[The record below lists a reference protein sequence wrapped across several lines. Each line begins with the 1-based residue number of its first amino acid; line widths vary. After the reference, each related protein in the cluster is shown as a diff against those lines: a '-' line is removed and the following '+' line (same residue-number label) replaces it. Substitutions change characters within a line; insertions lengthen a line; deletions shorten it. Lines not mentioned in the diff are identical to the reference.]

1 MWFLHVSLLHGW
13 LPATIAVAAWG
24 AVVVGV
30 AWWRRA
36 IWHWLAV
43 AAAAGAVAMVVSWV
57 LDVPARV
64 GSTYPKS
71 FLVWAALPVFAL
83 GAGIWQWPRVG
94 WPRRLLAFASVPLLA
109 ACAGLVVNAYYSYLP
124 TVGDLLGAPL
134 PGQVNARQLESG
146 PFGTPVAFQAGRTRT
161 TATVGAVAL
170 VDIPATVSHFR
181 HQKAYI
187 WVPPVYFSTPRP
199 QLPVLMLIAGT
210 PGTPGDWLRGG
221 GALTLANAWAAA
233 HDGYAPM
240 MVLPD
245 ANGGVLRDT
254 ECVDGPRGNAETYLT
269 VDVVAFMRQAMGA
282 AIDPRQWA
290 IAGLSEG
297 GTCALDLAT
306 RHPAR
311 FATFADFSGDPAPT
325 LGSSAHTVS
334 ALYGGSWNALRA
346 HDPTTWFAS
355 ATSAGVEG
363 FVAVG
368 NADHGYLRTE
378 ERIAQIA
385 NRDGMRTQLDI
396 IPGGRHSFRTWARAL
411 RDAYPWIV
419 SRLDAHAPL
428 SNVTL
433 VHTQHGARAHNLLA
447 EKTLRRHTGNP

>member
-13 LPATIAVAAWG
+13 LPPTIAVAAWG

-36 IWHWLAV
+36 IWHWLVV
-43 AAAAGAVAMVVSWV
+43 AAAAGAVSIVVSWA

-64 GSTYPKS
+64 GSTYPRS
-71 FLVWAALPVFAL
+71 FLVWAALPLFAL
-83 GAGIWQWPRVG
+83 GAALWQWPRVG
-94 WPRRLLAFASVPLLA
+94 WRRRTVALASVPLLA
-109 ACAGLVVNAYYSYLP
+109 ASAGLVMNAYYSYLP

-134 PGQVNARQLESG
+134 PGQVNARQLVSG
-146 PFGTPVAFQAGRTRT
+146 PFGTPVAFQSGRTRT
-161 TATVGAVAL
+161 TSKVGTVAS
-170 VDIPATVSHFR
+170 VDIPAPVSHFP
-181 HQKAYI
+181 HHKAYI

-199 QLPVLMLIAGT
+199 HLPVLMLIAGT
-210 PGTPGDWLRGG
+210 PGSPGDWLRGG
-221 GALTLANAWAAA
+221 GALALANAWAAG
-233 HDGYAPM
+233 HNGYAPM

-245 ANGGVLRDT
+245 ANGSLLGDT

-269 VDVVAFMRQAMGA
+269 VDVVTFMRQALGA
-282 AIDPRQWA
+282 AMDPQQWA

-311 FATFADFSGDPAPT
+311 FATFADFSGDAAPT
-325 LGSSAHTVS
+325 LGSSARTVS
-334 ALYGGSWNALRA
+334 ALYGGSWRALRA

-363 FVAVG
+363 FFAVG
-368 NADHGYLRTE
+368 NADHGHLRTE

-385 NRDGMRTQLDI
+385 NRDGMRTRVDI
-396 IPGGRHSFRTWARAL
+396 IPGGRHSFRTWAQAL

-419 SRLDAHAPL
+419 SRLSMRDPL
-428 SNVTL
+428 SNVNL
-433 VHTQHGARAHNLLA
+433 VHAHSARAHNLLA
-447 EKTLRRHTGNP
+447 DKTLHRHPGNP

>member
-36 IWHWLAV
+36 IWHWLVV
-43 AAAAGAVAMVVSWV
+43 AAAAGAVSIVVSWA

-64 GSTYPKS
+64 GSTYPRS
-71 FLVWAALPVFAL
+71 FLVWAALPLFAL
-83 GAGIWQWPRVG
+83 GAALWQWPRVG
-94 WPRRLLAFASVPLLA
+94 WRRRTVALASVPLLA
-109 ACAGLVVNAYYSYLP
+109 ASAGLVINAYYSYLP

-134 PGQVNARQLESG
+134 PGQVDARQLVSG
-146 PFGTPVAFQAGRTRT
+146 PFGTPVAFQSTRTRT
-161 TATVGAVAL
+161 TSEVGTVAS
-170 VDIPATVSHFR
+170 VDIPAPVSHFPHR
-181 HQKAYI
+181 KAYI

-199 QLPVLMLIAGT
+199 HLPVLMLIVGT
-210 PGTPGDWLRGG
+210 PGSPDDWLRGG
-221 GALTLANAWAAA
+221 GALALANAWAAG
-233 HDGYAPM
+233 HNGYAPM

-245 ANGGVLRDT
+245 ANGSLLGDT

-269 VDVVAFMRQAMGA
+269 VDVVTFMRQAFGA
-282 AIDPRQWA
+282 AMDPQQWA

-311 FATFADFSGDPAPT
+311 FATFADFSGDAAPT
-325 LGSSAHTVS
+325 LGSSARTVS
-334 ALYGGSWNALRA
+334 ALYGGSRSALRA

-363 FVAVG
+363 FFAVG
-368 NADHGYLRTE
+368 SADHGHLRTD

-385 NRDGMRTQLDI
+385 NRDGMRTRIDI
-396 IPGGRHSFRTWARAL
+396 IPGGRHSFRTWAQAL

-419 SRLDAHAPL
+419 SRLSLRDPI

-433 VHTQHGARAHNLLA
+433 VHAHSARGHNLLA
-447 EKTLRRHTGNP
+447 DKTVHRHPANP